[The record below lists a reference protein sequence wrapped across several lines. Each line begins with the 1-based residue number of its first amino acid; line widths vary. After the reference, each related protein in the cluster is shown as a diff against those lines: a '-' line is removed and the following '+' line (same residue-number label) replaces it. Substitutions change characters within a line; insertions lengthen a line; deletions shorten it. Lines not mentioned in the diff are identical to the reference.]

1 MSLRAI
7 LSSSTLAVDPGSK
20 VSAEVEVANTG
31 EIVEDFRFEVVGPAA
46 AWATVEPAEVA
57 LFPGDSGKAKVIFA
71 PPRHPTT
78 RAAELP
84 FGVKVTPVN
93 EPGASV
99 VEEGRLT
106 VTRFVEVSAEVMPE
120 ATRGKF
126 HGKLGVVV
134 DSLSNVPTVV
144 ALRGQDATGRLGV
157 RAKPASATIGPGEAA
172 LFKVKVKPHHKI
184 IRGTAQSHRYKL
196 VAEPEG
202 GDPVKKDATH
212 MQRSVLPR
220 GSLPIAG
227 LAIVAL
233 VVLMLLRP
241 QPAST
246 AVTST
251 PSLAASAS
259 STSSTSKSLGAAS
272 TSSTAASHVAS
283 TSSTAASHVA
293 SSSTTAAPGT
303 SSTTSAPGSTTTTAP
318 SSSTTTTT
326 VPAPNLPAPFGQ
338 TLEVVEPAGSSGQAS
353 YTVPSGETLQVGEL
367 LFENL
372 QPDAGAVRVELQPP
386 ASSGGS
392 KPPLQ
397 DLFFTSL
404 SNLGFQTL
412 SFSQQPVSVPSGWGL
427 VVGLSCSKASSGSCD
442 AGAFVSGQL
451 TAASTSPKSRQSKR

>member
-259 STSSTSKSLGAAS
+259 STSSTSNSLGA
-272 TSSTAASHVAS
+272 AS